1 MEQKHRVG
9 IRAPPEP
16 VVRGQLPVEDTLGMR
31 ERGSRTGLPG
41 GGHCKR
47 MGLEA
52 VTRQRFG
59 WKGKKMDV
67 RAVRRGQC

>member
-1 MEQKHRVG
+1 M
-9 IRAPPEP
+9 
-16 VVRGQLPVEDTLGMR
+16 EDTLGMR

-52 VTRQRFG
+52 VTRRRFG